1 MFDTRF
7 YPYPD
12 NRYLWE
18 QDMDEEIKSQ
28 YPRYKYKYT
37 NYICFSCK
45 HKANGNPYCEC
56 CEHFNK
62 YEGSIIRTEECLNM
76 NYKGTQSL
84 PKIENVI
91 FNGPATIVFWAD
103 GTKTVVKCQEGD
115 AFDPNTGL
123 AHAISKK
130 ALGNSYKKEFKKWTE
145 KYNVA
150 RPLVLTD
157 DVLEKLRAN
166 LLARLKGE

>member
-12 NRYLWE
+12 HRYLLE

-28 YPRYKYKYT
+28 YQRYKYT
-37 NYICFSCK
+37 HYICFSCK
-45 HKANGNPYCEC
+45 HKADDNPYCEC

-91 FNGPATIVFWAD
+91 FAKYHSPFNLASKLALSFSRTSSV
-103 GTKTVVKCQEGD
+103 KTRGRVILYFAVH
-115 AFDPNTGL
+115 FL
-123 AHAISKK
+123 
-130 ALGNSYKKEFKKWTE
+130 NSF
-145 KYNVA
+145 
-150 RPLVLTD
+150 L
-157 DVLEKLRAN
+157 
-166 LLARLKGE
+166 

>member
-1 MFDTRF
+1 MYSRDFAKDLMLNSVF
-7 YPYPD
+7 SSCD
-12 NRYLWE
+12 I
-18 QDMDEEIKSQ
+18 DEEPSRTTSYSEFYTKHSIRREEKKSMEI
-28 YPRYKYKYT
+28 T
-37 NYICFSCK
+37 
-45 HKANGNPYCEC
+45 
-56 CEHFNK
+56 
-62 YEGSIIRTEECLNM
+62 
-76 NYKGTQSL
+76 
-84 PKIENVI
+84 NVI

-130 ALGNSYKKEFKKWTE
+130 ALGDSYKKEFKKWTE
-145 KYNVA
+145 KYNVT

-157 DVLEKLRAN
+157 EALEKLRAN